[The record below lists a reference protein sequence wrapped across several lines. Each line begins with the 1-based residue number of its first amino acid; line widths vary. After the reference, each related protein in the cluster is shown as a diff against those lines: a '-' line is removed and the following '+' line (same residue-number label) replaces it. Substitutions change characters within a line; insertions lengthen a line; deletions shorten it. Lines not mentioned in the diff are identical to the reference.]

1 MKLAM
6 HNWMRPEPIEVTIE
20 RLGRLGYDAIEIS
33 GEPARYDVG
42 AVKEL
47 LARHN
52 VGCWGSVTLMTE
64 GRDLIHED
72 SYVRFGTV
80 QYIKDVITMVEALDG
95 EIICIVPSTVGKT
108 KAMADPETE
117 WSWAVECLKEI
128 SYHAGEHHVRIG
140 LEPLNRFETN
150 FLNRADQ
157 GLYLANEVGNGVGVT
172 LDTFHLNIEE
182 ADMLAAIRNA
192 GRQLVD
198 FHIADN
204 NRMPPGQGAINF
216 RAVVN
221 TLREVGYEGAITS
234 EFVMPIDRTPLV
246 SKSGQ
251 VGQSAEE
258 ADTTQGMEKFLRDHG
273 TGLLSASLYDELV
286 RQTAEHIRPLL
297 S

>member
-33 GEPARYDVG
+33 GEPARYDV
-42 AVKEL
+42 AQVRDL

-52 VGCWGSVTLMTE
+52 VQCWGSVTLMTE

-72 SYVRFGTV
+72 HYVRFGTV
-80 QYIKDVITMVEALDG
+80 QYIKDVITMVDALG
-95 EIICIVPSTVGKT
+95 GRVICIVPSTVGKT

-117 WSWAVECLKEI
+117 WRWAVQCLKEI
-128 SYHAGEHHVRIG
+128 SYHAGEHNVRIG

-182 ADMLAAIRNA
+182 ADMLAAIRSA
-192 GRQLVD
+192 GSQLID
-198 FHIADN
+198 FHVADN
-204 NRMPPGQGAINF
+204 NRLPPGQGSIDF
-216 RAVVN
+216 KAVID
-221 TLREVGYEGAITS
+221 TLREIGYDGAVTS

-251 VGQSAEE
+251 EGKGADE
-258 ADTTQGMEKFLRDHG
+258 AGTTQGMEKFLRDHG
-273 TGLLSASLYDELV
+273 TGMLAAALYDELV
-286 RQTAEHIRPLL
+286 RDTAEHIRPLL
-297 S
+297 